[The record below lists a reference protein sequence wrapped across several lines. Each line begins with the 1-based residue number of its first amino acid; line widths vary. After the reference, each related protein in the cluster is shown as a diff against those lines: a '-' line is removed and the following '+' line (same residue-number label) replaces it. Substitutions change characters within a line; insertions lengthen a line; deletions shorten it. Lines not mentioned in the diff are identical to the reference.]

1 MQRFEDT
8 EHVVLLDD
16 RGQPSGTAAK
26 RLVHSTNTP
35 LHLGFSC
42 YVVDR
47 QGRVLLTRR
56 ADVKATWPGV
66 WTNACCGHPQ
76 AGESLRS
83 AVARRLDDELGVTA
97 GRMALAVA
105 DFTYRATMDN
115 GVVEHEVC
123 PIVVAEIDGEPT
135 LNLNE
140 VSDAS
145 WTTWDALCERT
156 RARPGTLSP
165 WSVAQVAVLG
175 QRLGS
180 PAACLEQCGDD
191 ARLNDTILY
200 SLPEP
205 ALASADADDP
215 LAPGT
220 AAVEQALTT
229 YIGAR
234 TEELVSIDPALGA
247 VAAEIG
253 GLIRAGGKRLRPA
266 FVYWGQRA
274 VGGRNEAATAVVG
287 AAIEMLHTFALLHDD
302 VMDHADT
309 RRGRVAAQRAFTT
322 LHTAEGRSGDAAWF
336 GASAAILAGD
346 LALVWADD
354 LLGQAPLPPGGAAR
368 RVRRVFTTLRSE
380 VMAGQYLDLRL
391 DGSRV
396 ANEEAARRVA
406 ALKSGRY
413 TVRRPLE
420 LGMVMCESVDA
431 TVEAAIGAYG
441 DSVGLAFQMREDVLD
456 LFGDAALTGKSG
468 LDDLRAGKHTVL
480 ISRALSLATP
490 AQRTMLA
497 ASLGD
502 RDLDDDGVDACRR
515 IVAESGALASVEAM
529 IRSEAAYA
537 CHVVQA
543 ASEPTRGA
551 LQSLARSVADREY

>member
-1 MQRFEDT
+1 M
-8 EHVVLLDD
+8 VLLDD
-16 RGQPSGTAAK
+16 RGQPAGTATK

-47 QGRVLLTRR
+47 HGRVLLTRR
-56 ADVKATWPGV
+56 AEVKSTWPGV

-76 AGESLRS
+76 AGETLRG

-145 WTTWDALCERT
+145 WTTWDALCERART
-156 RARPGTLSP
+156 RPGTLSP
-165 WSVAQVAVLG
+165 WSIAQVAVLG

-180 PAACLEQCGDD
+180 PAACLEYGAAD
-191 ARLNDTILY
+191 ARLNDTVPY
-200 SLPEP
+200 SLPGP
-205 ALASADADDP
+205 GFASVDADDA
-215 LAPGT
+215 LAPGR
-220 AAVEQALTT
+220 ASVEHALTT
-229 YIGAR
+229 YIDAR

-253 GLIRAGGKRLRPA
+253 DLIGAGGKRLRPA

-274 VGGRNEAATAVVG
+274 VGGGNEAATAVVG
-287 AAIEMLHTFALLHDD
+287 AAVEMLHTFALLHDD

-309 RRGRVAAQRAFTT
+309 RRGRVAAQRAFSA
-322 LHTAEGRSGDAAWF
+322 LHAAEGRSGDAAWF
-336 GASAAILAGD
+336 GTSAAILAGD

-354 LLGQAPLPPGGAAR
+354 LLGEASLPPAASR
-368 RVRRVFTTLRSE
+368 RVRSAFTTLRTE

-391 DGSRV
+391 DGARDAS
-396 ANEEAARRVA
+396 EESARRVA

-420 LGMVMCESVDA
+420 LGMAMSDPVDG
-431 TVEAAIGAYG
+431 TVEAAIVAYG
-441 DSVGLAFQMREDVLD
+441 DSVGLAFQMRDDVLD

-468 LDDLRAGKHTVL
+468 LDDLRVGKHTVL

-490 AQRTMLA
+490 AQRTMLS
-497 ASLGD
+497 ASLGN
-502 RDLDDDGVDACRR
+502 RDLDNVGVDACRQ
-515 IVAESGALASVEAM
+515 IVAETGALASVETM
-529 IRSEAAYA
+529 IRSEVSSA

-543 ASEPTRGA
+543 VDQPARGA
-551 LQSLARSVADREY
+551 LQALALSVGQREY